1 MVFFIHLSLIGY
13 LRNVTVAH
21 NQYASLWQLDKSI
34 AYLNHGSYGAVPISV
49 QEVQNTFIDRAN
61 SNPNHWFRYELPQLM
76 IEARHIV
83 AYWFGVAPEHFAFV
97 PNASQG
103 VITAIQSL
111 VDDATSRNQQTHLI
125 ATSLGYGGVLYGMQH
140 IAARSNA
147 TYAVAELVYPHD
159 VTAEIISSRIQEL
172 LPANGEPVVVVL
184 DHITSETGVLF
195 PVDAIIQR
203 IRATCPQA
211 KFVIDAAH
219 SAGMLEHPLPNQFDV
234 WVGNLH
240 KWMCAPRPAAALICG
255 SESIRAIMKPLAP
268 SWGFED
274 GFPTSF
280 EWQGTSDY
288 SAYLSVPAAIAFQEQ
303 WAYPVRDAHNRS
315 VADGA
320 AKLLRQ
326 AWGTPDH
333 VGNTVEAPWLRM
345 VQLPVAEPLTKPQI
359 DALVERAGLELQAEC
374 MCMTVRGKS
383 YVRLSAHIYNEI
395 DQYEKL
401 IAITRLLA

>member
-1 MVFFIHLSLIGY
+1 M
-13 LRNVTVAH
+13 TVAH
-21 NQYASLWQLDKSI
+21 NEYAALWQLDKSI

-49 QEVQNTFIDRAN
+49 QDVQNAFIDRAN
-61 SNPNHWFRYELPQLM
+61 SNPNHWFRFELPQLM

-103 VITAIQSL
+103 VVTAIQSL
-111 VDDATSRNQQTHLI
+111 VDEATSRNQRTHLV
-125 ATSLGYGGVLYGMQH
+125 ATSLGYGGVLFGMQH

-147 TYAVAELVYPHD
+147 SFAIADVVYPHD
-159 VTAEIISSRIQEL
+159 VTAEIIGARIQAL
-172 LPANGEPVVVVL
+172 LPTNNDPCVVVL

-195 PVDAIIQR
+195 PVDEIIEL
-203 IRATCPQA
+203 IRTTHPYAR
-211 KFVIDAAH
+211 FVIDAAH
-219 SAGMLEHPLPNQFDV
+219 SVGMLEQPLPNHYDV

-240 KWMCAPRPAAALICG
+240 KWLCAPRPAAALICG
-255 SESIRAIMKPLAP
+255 SPEIRSIMKPLAP

-303 WAYPVRDAHNRS
+303 WAYEQRDTHNRE

-320 AKLLRQ
+320 AALLRQ
-326 AWGTPDH
+326 SWGTPEH
-333 VGNTVEAPWLRM
+333 LGNTVEAPWLRM
-345 VQLPVAEPLTKPQI
+345 VQLPVAHALTKPQI
-359 DALVERAGLELQAEC
+359 DSMVERAGLELNVEC
-374 MCMTVRGKS
+374 MCMTVRDKS
-383 YVRLSAHIYNEI
+383 YVRLSAHMYNEI
-395 DQYEKL
+395 DQYERL
-401 IAITRLLA
+401 IGITRLLA

>member
-1 MVFFIHLSLIGY
+1 MTI
-13 LRNVTVAH
+13 AH
-21 NQYASLWQLDKSI
+21 NGFAALWQLDKSI

-49 QEVQNTFIDRAN
+49 QDVQNTFIDRAN
-61 SNPNHWFRYELPQLM
+61 SNPNHWFRFELPQLM

-103 VITAIQSL
+103 VVTAVQAL
-111 VDDATSRNQQTHLI
+111 VDDATSRNQRTHLV

-140 IAARSNA
+140 IAFRSSA
-147 TYAVAELVYPHD
+147 TYAVADLVYPHD
-159 VTAEIISSRIQEL
+159 VTAETISSRIRAL
-172 LPANGEPVVVVL
+172 LPNNGEPIVVVL

-195 PVDAIIQR
+195 PVDDIIAA
-203 IRATCPQA
+203 IRATHPHA

-219 SAGMLEHPLPNQFDV
+219 SAGMLEHPLPNTYDV

-240 KWMCAPRPAAALICG
+240 KWLCAPRPAGALICG
-255 SESIRAIMKPLAP
+255 SPEIRALMKPLAP

-303 WAYPVRDAHNRS
+303 WPYAQRDMHNRN

-320 AKLLRQ
+320 AALLRN
-326 AWGTPDH
+326 AWGTQNH
-333 VGNTVEAPWLRM
+333 LGGTVEAPWLRM
-345 VQLPVAEPLTKPQI
+345 VQLPLDQPLSKPQI
-359 DALVERAGLELQAEC
+359 DSLVERAGLELNTEC
-374 MCMTVRGKS
+374 MCMTVRDKS
-383 YVRLSAHIYNEI
+383 YVRLSAHMYNEI
-395 DQYEKL
+395 DQYENL
-401 IAITRLLA
+401 IGITRLLA

>member
-1 MVFFIHLSLIGY
+1 M
-13 LRNVTVAH
+13 TVAH
-21 NQYASLWQLDKSI
+21 NEYAALWQLDKSI

-49 QEVQNTFIDRAN
+49 QDVQNAFIDRAN
-61 SNPNHWFRYELPQLM
+61 SNPNHWFRFELPQLM

-103 VITAIQSL
+103 VVTAIQSL
-111 VDDATSRNQQTHLI
+111 VDEATSRNQRTHLV
-125 ATSLGYGGVLYGMQH
+125 ATSLGYGGVLFGMQH

-147 TYAVAELVYPHD
+147 SFAIADVVYPHD
-159 VTAEIISSRIQEL
+159 VTAEIIGARIQAL
-172 LPANGEPVVVVL
+172 LPTNNDPCVVVL

-195 PVDAIIQR
+195 PVDEIIEL
-203 IRATCPQA
+203 IRTTHPHA

-219 SAGMLEHPLPNQFDV
+219 SAGMLEQPLPNHYDV

-240 KWMCAPRPAAALICG
+240 KWLCAPRPAAALICG
-255 SESIRAIMKPLAP
+255 SPEIRSVMKPLAP

-303 WAYPVRDAHNRS
+303 WAYEQRDTHNRE

-320 AKLLRQ
+320 AALLRQ
-326 AWGTPDH
+326 SWGTPEH
-333 VGNTVEAPWLRM
+333 LGNTVEAPWLRM
-345 VQLPVAEPLTKPQI
+345 VQLPVDRALTKPQI
-359 DALVERAGLELQAEC
+359 DSMVERAGLELNVEC
-374 MCMTVRGKS
+374 MCMTVRDKS
-383 YVRLSAHIYNEI
+383 YVRLSAHMYNEI
-395 DQYEKL
+395 DQYERL
-401 IAITRLLA
+401 IGITRLLA

>member
-1 MVFFIHLSLIGY
+1 MTIAQNEF
-13 LRNVTVAH
+13 A
-21 NQYASLWQLDKSI
+21 ALWQLDKSI

-49 QEVQNTFIDRAN
+49 QDVQNTFIDRAN
-61 SNPNHWFRYELPQLM
+61 SNPNHWFRFELPQLM

-103 VITAIQSL
+103 VVTAVQAL
-111 VDDATSRNQQTHLI
+111 VDDATSRNQRTHLI

-140 IAARSNA
+140 IAYRSNA
-147 TYAVAELVYPHD
+147 TYAVAEVVYPLD
-159 VTAEIISSRIQEL
+159 VTAEIISSRIRAL
-172 LPANGEPVVVVL
+172 LPNNGEPIVIVL

-195 PVDAIIQR
+195 PVDDIIAA
-203 IRATCPQA
+203 IRATHPHA

-219 SAGMLEHPLPNQFDV
+219 SAGMLEHPLPNTYDV

-240 KWMCAPRPAAALICG
+240 KWLCAPRPAGALICG
-255 SESIRAIMKPLAP
+255 SPEIRALMKPLAP

-303 WAYPVRDAHNRS
+303 WPYARRDIHNRD

-320 AKLLRQ
+320 AALLRN
-326 AWGTPDH
+326 AWGTQNH
-333 VGNTVEAPWLRM
+333 LGGTVEAPWLRM
-345 VQLPVAEPLTKPQI
+345 VQLPLDQPLTKSQI
-359 DALVERAGLELQAEC
+359 DLLVERAGLELNTEC
-374 MCMTVRGKS
+374 MCMTVRDKS
-383 YVRLSAHIYNEI
+383 YVRLSAHMYNEI
-395 DQYEKL
+395 DQYENL
-401 IAITRLLA
+401 IGITRLLA